1 MKAKLLLQALFL
13 LIFSLS
19 VYAQKPITPDVDAFK
34 LHLSDYKNFD
44 RRVKELLDMGY
55 TKIDWPIAKSD
66 DWLQNSTYELTR
78 DTIQTVLEIIH
89 GKSNEVFSVNMYLG
103 YSPKK
108 WATLTDAKKMEAAD
122 LIFFNVWKMI
132 NEQFEETKKYQR
144 ILGGTYKITDYD
156 IPEAFV
162 KGLDEG
168 HLGYFC
174 YWGPFLKQP
183 IELHSHNARLIKL
196 TVSDPEAATAYYRA
210 TKK

>member
-1 MKAKLLLQALFL
+1 MKTKFLLQALFL
-13 LIFSLS
+13 LIISSSLF
-19 VYAQKPITPDVDAFK
+19 AQKPITPDVDGLK
-34 LHLSDYKNFD
+34 LHLSDYKDFD
-44 RRVKELLDMGY
+44 TRVKALLRIGY

-89 GKSNEVFSVNMYLG
+89 GKGKEVFKVNMYLG

-108 WATLTDAKKMEAAD
+108 WATFTNARKMEAAD
-122 LIFFNVWKMI
+122 LIFFNIWKMI
-132 NEQFEETKKYQR
+132 NKQFEETEKSQR
-144 ILGGTYKITDYD
+144 ILRGTYKITDYD

-162 KGLDEG
+162 KGLDER

-174 YWGPFLKQP
+174 YWGPFMKQP
-183 IELHSHNARLIKL
+183 IELHNHNARLVKI
-196 TVSDPEAATAYYRA
+196 TVSDPVATTAYYKA